1 MGFSIKKTRFKL
13 LVHLMVRVNSKR
25 VSIGNN
31 PIQWGRCI
39 LAIYPY
45 NTDMYTTEYK
55 PACST
60 LLYVIRIKTVLI
72 FTRSLQV

>member
-1 MGFSIKKTRFKL
+1 
-13 LVHLMVRVNSKR
+13 VRVNSKR

-45 NTDMYTTEYK
+45 NTDMYTTEYNK
-55 PACST
+55 FFENEKLNRVYSWNEF
-60 LLYVIRIKTVLI
+60 YEMIKEEM
-72 FTRSLQV
+72 